1 MSNLA
6 LYMIGAVLVAGAV
19 AIGAN
24 RLGVSNFWIA
34 IVILVILGAARDDL
48 RGRGRRGTVDH
59 RSLCP
64 GDVGSSQQE
73 KRDCKWTANQAT
85 EPRH

>member
-34 IVILVILGAARDDL
+34 IAILVILGAALMAGVSRTRQREDSPADK
-48 RGRGRRGTVDH
+48 
-59 RSLCP
+59 P
-64 GDVGSSQQE
+64 
-73 KRDCKWTANQAT
+73 
-85 EPRH
+85 